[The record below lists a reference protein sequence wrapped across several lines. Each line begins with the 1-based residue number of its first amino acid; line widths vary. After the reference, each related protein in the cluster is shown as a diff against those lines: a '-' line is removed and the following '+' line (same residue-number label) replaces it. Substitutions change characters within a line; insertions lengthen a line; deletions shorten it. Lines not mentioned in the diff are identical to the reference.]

1 LSNNL
6 AVDLSTTLPV
16 ATGGQTAK
24 ISGTITN
31 AGSGPAQAVKIT
43 LNAPSGWTVD
53 PSNPIQ
59 IPAIPPG
66 KSVSVSWSV
75 QIPSGLSPGQYQV
88 AAVTSYTE
96 SGTANST
103 AGTVALQVP
112 YPNLAAAFDNVGV
125 TSNSNTNP
133 TPGFLGFD
141 GIGTTYSAEGL
152 TAAGLSPGATVQVG
166 GVTLTWPDPQPAQPD
181 NVLANGQA
189 FLITG
194 QSNQLAFLLASNN
207 APLSG
212 PFITRTA
219 QAPRLI
225 WPLAISGTSQ
235 DKMVTRRRRKLRRST
250 TRIIRRVLPVTRFTC
265 SGSRCPSI
273 LLRRFRLWSCQR

>member
-1 LSNNL
+1 
-6 AVDLSTTLPV
+6 
-16 ATGGQTAK
+16 
-24 ISGTITN
+24 
-31 AGSGPAQAVKIT
+31 

-53 PSNPIQ
+53 PGNPIQ

-141 GIGTTYSAEGL
+141 GIGT
-152 TAAGLSPGATVQVG
+152 AT
-166 GVTLTWPDPQPAQPD
+166 
-181 NVLANGQA
+181 
-189 FLITG
+189 
-194 QSNQLAFLLASNN
+194 
-207 APLSG
+207 
-212 PFITRTA
+212 
-219 QAPRLI
+219 
-225 WPLAISGTSQ
+225 
-235 DKMVTRRRRKLRRST
+235 
-250 TRIIRRVLPVTRFTC
+250 
-265 SGSRCPSI
+265 
-273 LLRRFRLWSCQR
+273 